1 MASAVSKFK
10 LRDLLNWR
18 VATQIVF
25 LILLIIFAA
34 ITWGNLS
41 TNLQRL
47 RITLDFNFLNSQ
59 ASFNIREAPIAFQST
74 DTYARALVIGLLN
87 TFKVMVIATVSATV
101 VGITVGVSRL
111 SNNWL
116 LRQIATVYVE
126 CLRNI
131 PLLLQLFF
139 WYSAI
144 FLTLP
149 QSPGSIE
156 LWGIASFNNEGVT
169 IPWLQASFSS
179 EFCALVIGL
188 SLYSASFIA
197 EIVRGGIL
205 AISKGQW
212 EAARALGLK
221 PGSILRLIVFP
232 QALRV
237 IIPPLTSQ
245 YLNIAKNSSLAIAV
259 GYEDVYA
266 VSSTTF
272 NQTGKPVQ
280 IVLLL
285 MVTYLTISLII
296 SLVMN
301 LLNRRFQ
308 IQER

>member
-1 MASAVSKFK
+1 MHLPSAKIK
-10 LRDLLNWR
+10 NLWNWR
-18 VATQIVF
+18 FASQIGF
-25 LILLIIFAA
+25 LLLLVIFAT
-34 ITWGNLS
+34 ITWKNLS
-41 TNLQRL
+41 SNLQRL
-47 RITLDFNFLNSQ
+47 GITLDFNFLNSQ

-74 DTYARALVIGLLN
+74 DTYARALVVGLLN
-87 TFKVMVIATVSATV
+87 TFKVMAIAIVSATV
-101 VGITVGVSRL
+101 VGISVGVARL
-111 SNNWL
+111 SQNWL

-126 CLRNI
+126 SLRNI

-139 WYSAI
+139 WYAAI
-144 FLTLP
+144 FLALP
-149 QSPGSIE
+149 PAPGSIG
-156 LWGIASFNNEGVT
+156 LWGIASLNNEGVT
-169 IPWLQASFSS
+169 IPLIQTNLSS

-221 PGSILRLIVFP
+221 PGKILQLIVFP

-285 MVTYLTISLII
+285 MVTYLTISLIV

>member
-10 LRDLLNWR
+10 LKDLLNWR
-18 VATQIVF
+18 VAAQIVF
-25 LILLIIFAA
+25 LILLGIFAA
-34 ITWGNLS
+34 VTWGNLS
-41 TNLQRL
+41 SNLRRL
-47 RITLDFNFLNSQ
+47 GITLDFNFLNSQ
-59 ASFNIREAPIAFQST
+59 ASFNIREAPIAFQPT
-74 DTYARALVIGLLN
+74 DSYARALEIGLLN
-87 TFKVMVIATVSATV
+87 TFKVMAIAITSATM
-101 VGITVGVSRL
+101 VGVTVGVSRL
-111 SNNWL
+111 SHNWL

-131 PLLLQLFF
+131 PLLLQLLF
-139 WYSAI
+139 WYAV
-144 FLTLP
+144 FLSLP
-149 QSPGSIE
+149 LLSESIE

-169 IPWLQASFSS
+169 IPWLQTSFSS

-221 PGSILRLIVFP
+221 PAQILQLIVFP

>member
-1 MASAVSKFK
+1 MTSAVSKYK
-10 LRDLLNWR
+10 LKDLLSWR
-18 VATQIVF
+18 VAAQLVF
-25 LILLIIFAA
+25 LLLVVAFAA
-34 ITWGNLS
+34 VTWRNLS
-41 TNLQRL
+41 SNLQRL

-59 ASFNIREAPIAFQST
+59 ASFNIRETPIAFQST
-74 DTYARALVIGLLN
+74 DTYARALVVGLLN
-87 TFKVMVIATVSATV
+87 TFKVMAIAIVLATV

-126 CLRNI
+126 TLRNV
-131 PLLLQLFF
+131 PSLLQLLF
-139 WYSAI
+139 WYSI
-144 FLTLP
+144 FLSLP
-149 QSPGSIE
+149 LPSESIE
-156 LWGIASFNNEGVT
+156 LWGIASINKEGVT
-169 IPWLQASFSS
+169 FPLLQAGFSS
-179 EFCALVIGL
+179 EFCALAIGL
-188 SLYSASFIA
+188 SLYTASFIA

-221 PGSILRLIVFP
+221 PGKILQLIVFP
-232 QALRV
+232 QAMRV

-285 MVTYLTISLII
+285 MVTYLTISLIV

-301 LLNRRFQ
+301 LLNLRFR

>member
-1 MASAVSKFK
+1 MTSAVSKFK
-10 LRDLLNWR
+10 LKDLLNWR
-18 VATQIVF
+18 VAAQIVF
-25 LILLIIFAA
+25 LILLVIFAA
-34 ITWGNLS
+34 VTWGNLS
-41 TNLQRL
+41 INLRRL
-47 RITLDFNFLNSQ
+47 GITLDFNFLNSQ
-59 ASFNIREAPIAFQST
+59 ASFNIREATIAFQPT
-74 DTYARALVIGLLN
+74 DSYARALVIGLLN
-87 TFKVMVIATVSATV
+87 TFKVMAIAIVSATM

-111 SNNWL
+111 SHNWL
-116 LRQIATVYVE
+116 LRQIATMYVE

-131 PLLLQLFF
+131 PLLLQLLF
-139 WYSAI
+139 WYAV
-144 FLTLP
+144 FLSLP
-149 QSPGSIE
+149 LTSESID

-169 IPWLQASFSS
+169 IPWLQTSFSS

-221 PGSILRLIVFP
+221 PGRILQLIVFP

>member
-18 VATQIVF
+18 SAAQ
-25 LILLIIFAA
+25 IIFLVLLA
-34 ITWGNLS
+34 IFAVVTWGNLS
-41 TNLQRL
+41 SNLRRL
-47 RITLDFNFLNSQ
+47 GITLDFNFLNSQ
-59 ASFNIREAPIAFQST
+59 ASFNIRESPIPFQST
-74 DTYARALVIGLLN
+74 DTYARALAIGLLN
-87 TFKVMVIATVSATV
+87 TFKVMAIAVIFATV

-111 SNNWL
+111 STNWL
-116 LRQIATVYVE
+116 VRQIGTIYVE
-126 CLRNI
+126 TLRNI

-139 WYSAI
+139 WYAAV
-144 FLTLP
+144 FLALP
-149 QSPGSIE
+149 QAPGSIE
-156 LWGIASFNNEGVT
+156 LWGIASVNNEGVT
-169 IPWLQASFSS
+169 IPLLKASFSS

-188 SLYSASFIA
+188 SLYTASFIA

-221 PGSILRLIVFP
+221 PTQILQLIVFP

-272 NQTGKPVQ
+272 NQTGRPVQ

-285 MVTYLTISLII
+285 MATYLTISLIV

-301 LLNRRFQ
+301 LLNRKFE
-308 IQER
+308 IKER

>member
-1 MASAVSKFK
+1 MHLPSAKIK
-10 LRDLLNWR
+10 NLWNWR

-25 LILLIIFAA
+25 LILLVIFAA
-34 ITWGNLS
+34 VTWGNLS
-41 TNLQRL
+41 SNLQRL
-47 RITLDFNFLNSQ
+47 GITLDFNFLNSQ
-59 ASFNIREAPIAFQST
+59 ASFNIREAPIAFQPT
-74 DTYARALVIGLLN
+74 DSYARALVIGLLN

-131 PLLLQLFF
+131 PLLLQLLF
-139 WYSAI
+139 WYAI
-144 FLTLP
+144 FLSLP
-149 QSPGSIE
+149 VLSESIN

-169 IPWLQASFSS
+169 IPWLQTSFSS

-221 PGSILRLIVFP
+221 PGKILQLIVFP

-272 NQTGKPVQ
+272 NQTGRPVQ

>member
-10 LRDLLNWR
+10 LRDLWNFR
-18 VATQIVF
+18 VGAQVVF
-25 LILLIIFAA
+25 LLLLLAFAA

-41 TNLQRL
+41 SNLQRL

-59 ASFNIREAPIAFQST
+59 ASFNIREAPIPFQPT
-74 DTYARALVIGLLN
+74 DTYARALAIGLLN
-87 TFKVMVIATVSATV
+87 TFKVMAISIVAATV

-116 LRQIATVYVE
+116 LRQIGTIYVE
-126 CLRNI
+126 TLRNI

-139 WYSAI
+139 WYAAI
-144 FLTLP
+144 FLALP
-149 QSPGSIE
+149 QAPGSIG
-156 LWGIASFNNEGVT
+156 LWGIAVNNEGVT
-169 IPWLQASFSS
+169 IPLLQTSFSS

-188 SLYSASFIA
+188 SLYTASFIA

-221 PGSILRLIVFP
+221 PGKILQLIVFP

-259 GYEDVYA
+259 GYEDIYA

-272 NQTGKPVQ
+272 NQTGRPVQ

-285 MVTYLTISLII
+285 MATYLTISLIV

-301 LLNRRFQ
+301 LFNRKFQ

>member
-1 MASAVSKFK
+1 MTSAVSKFK
-10 LRDLLNWR
+10 LKDLWNWR
-18 VATQIVF
+18 VAAQV
-25 LILLIIFAA
+25 LSLMLLVAFAA
-34 ITWGNLS
+34 VTWGNLS
-41 TNLQRL
+41 SNLQRL
-47 RITLDFNFLNSQ
+47 RITLDFDFLNSQ
-59 ASFNIREAPIAFQST
+59 ASFNIREASIPFQPT

-87 TFKVMVIATVSATV
+87 TFKVMAISIVSATV

-116 LRQIATVYVE
+116 LRQIGAVYVE
-126 CLRNI
+126 SLRNI

-139 WYSAI
+139 WYAAI
-144 FLTLP
+144 FLALP
-149 QSPGSIE
+149 QAPGSIG
-156 LWGIASFNNEGVT
+156 LWGIAVNNEGVT
-169 IPWLQASFSS
+169 IPLLQTSFSS

-188 SLYSASFIA
+188 SLYTASFIA

-221 PGSILRLIVFP
+221 PGKILQLIVFP

-259 GYEDVYA
+259 GYEDIYA

-272 NQTGKPVQ
+272 NQTGRPVQ

-285 MVTYLTISLII
+285 MATYLTISLIV

-301 LLNRRFQ
+301 LINRKFQ

>member
-1 MASAVSKFK
+1 MTSAVSKFK
-10 LRDLLNWR
+10 LRDLWNWR
-18 VATQIVF
+18 VAAQIVF
-25 LILLIIFAA
+25 LILLAIFAA
-34 ITWGNLS
+34 VTWGNLS
-41 TNLQRL
+41 SNLRRL
-47 RITLDFNFLNSQ
+47 GITLDFNFLNSQ
-59 ASFNIREAPIAFQST
+59 ASFNIREATIAFQPT
-74 DTYARALVIGLLN
+74 DSYARALAIGLLN
-87 TFKVMVIATVSATV
+87 TFKVMAIATVSATV

-169 IPWLQASFSS
+169 IPWLHASFSS

-221 PGSILRLIVFP
+221 PGKILQLIVFP

>member
-1 MASAVSKFK
+1 MTSTASK
-10 LRDLLNWR
+10 LKSWWNWR
-18 VATQIVF
+18 IAAQVGLLVLFVLLVAI
-25 LILLIIFAA
+25 A
-34 ITWGNLS
+34 WGNLS
-41 TNLQRL
+41 SNLQRL
-47 RITLDFNFLNSQ
+47 RITLDFGFLNSQ
-59 ASFNIREAPIAFQST
+59 ASFNIREAPIPFQST

-87 TFKVMVIATVSATV
+87 SFRVMAIAIVSATL
-101 VGITVGVSRL
+101 VGLTVGVARL

-116 LRQIATVYVE
+116 LRQIAMVYVE
-126 CLRNI
+126 TLRNM

-139 WYSAI
+139 WYAAV

-149 QSPGSIE
+149 QPPDSID
-156 LWGIASFNNEGVT
+156 LWGIASFNNQGVT
-169 IPWLQASFSS
+169 IPLLQTNLSS

-188 SLYSASFIA
+188 TLYSAAFIA

-205 AISKGQW
+205 SISKGQW
-212 EAARALGLK
+212 EAAKALGLK
-221 PGSILRLIVFP
+221 PSKTLQLIVFP

-237 IIPPLTSQ
+237 IVPPLTSQ
-245 YLNIAKNSSLAIAV
+245 YLNIVKNSSLAIAV

-285 MVTYLTISLII
+285 MVTYLTISLIV

-301 LLNRRFQ
+301 LLNHRFQ

>member
-10 LRDLLNWR
+10 LRDLWNLR
-18 VATQIVF
+18 VAAQVVF
-25 LILLIIFAA
+25 LLLLLAFAA

-41 TNLQRL
+41 SNLQRL

-59 ASFNIREAPIAFQST
+59 ASFNIREAPIPFQPT
-74 DTYARALVIGLLN
+74 DTYARALAIGLLN
-87 TFKVMVIATVSATV
+87 TFKVMAISIVAATV

-116 LRQIATVYVE
+116 LRQIGTIYVE
-126 CLRNI
+126 TLRNI

-139 WYSAI
+139 WYAAI
-144 FLTLP
+144 FLALP
-149 QSPGSIE
+149 QAPGSIG
-156 LWGIASFNNEGVT
+156 LWGIAVNNEGVT
-169 IPWLQASFSS
+169 IPLLQTSFSS

-188 SLYSASFIA
+188 SLYTASFIA

-221 PGSILRLIVFP
+221 PGKILQLIVFP

-259 GYEDVYA
+259 GYEDIYA

-272 NQTGKPVQ
+272 NQTGRPVQ

-285 MVTYLTISLII
+285 MATYLTISLIV

-301 LLNRRFQ
+301 LFNRKFQ

>member
-1 MASAVSKFK
+1 MHLPSAKIK
-10 LRDLLNWR
+10 NLWNWR
-18 VATQIVF
+18 FAAQIGF
-25 LILLIIFAA
+25 LLLLVIFAT
-34 ITWGNLS
+34 ITWKNLS
-41 TNLQRL
+41 SNLQRL
-47 RITLDFNFLNSQ
+47 GITLDFNFLNSQ

-74 DTYARALVIGLLN
+74 DTYARALVVGLLN
-87 TFKVMVIATVSATV
+87 TFKVMAIAIVSATV
-101 VGITVGVSRL
+101 VGIAVGVARL
-111 SNNWL
+111 SQNWL
-116 LRQIATVYVE
+116 LRQIGTVYVE
-126 CLRNI
+126 VLRNI

-139 WYSAI
+139 WYAAI
-144 FLTLP
+144 FLALP
-149 QSPGSIE
+149 PAPGSIG
-156 LWGIASFNNEGVT
+156 LWGIASLNNEGVT
-169 IPWLQASFSS
+169 IPLIQTNLSS

-221 PGSILRLIVFP
+221 PGTILQLIVFP

-285 MVTYLTISLII
+285 MATYLTISLII
-296 SLVMN
+296 SVVMN